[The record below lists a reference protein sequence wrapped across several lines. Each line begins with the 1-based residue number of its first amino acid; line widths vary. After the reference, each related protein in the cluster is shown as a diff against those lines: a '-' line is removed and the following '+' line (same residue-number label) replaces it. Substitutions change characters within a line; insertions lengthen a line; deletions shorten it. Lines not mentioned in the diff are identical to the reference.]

1 MEMEAFLAGLNN
13 LMDPHVLIAIAL
25 GSIGGLMIG
34 AVPGIG
40 PAIAIA
46 ILLPATVFL
55 EDLVSLVL
63 LLGVYG
69 ASMYGGLWPMP
80 RRSLGDAFQLLRRCW
95 RCLPLALIC
104 VILARCSVSV
114 IF

>member
-1 MEMEAFLAGLNN
+1 MEAFLAGLNN

-46 ILLPATVFL
+46 IFPAS
-55 EDLVSLVL
+55 SLV
-63 LLGVYG
+63 
-69 ASMYGGLWPMP
+69 
-80 RRSLGDAFQLLRRCW
+80 
-95 RCLPLALIC
+95 
-104 VILARCSVSV
+104 
-114 IF
+114 